1 MVFHSAVTFIY
12 MFDAYMMQQMP
23 CIVVVAIVGSLHLH
37 ITVSNDYGPDNV
49 AEDSVVRQ

>member
-1 MVFHSAVTFIY
+1 MVYHSAVTFTY
-12 MFDAYMMQQMP
+12 MFDAFVMQQMP
-23 CIVVVAIVGSLHLH
+23 YIVVVAIFGSLHLH